1 MESIQRNL
9 APLALRHQLSLVL
22 PFSSATGL
30 AYPAL
35 PDLAP
40 SALRRQVSLALP
52 NFFINNIVLCQQNS
66 IPLLNCNFG
75 KKSIYNKVYFI
86 VNQIKEQKKRRFQQ
100 KNVAFTIFNSY

>member
-52 NFFINNIVLCQQNS
+52 NFFINNIVLCQQNF
-66 IPLLNCNFG
+66 IPLL
-75 KKSIYNKVYFI
+75 SLALLMP
-86 VNQIKEQKKRRFQQ
+86 
-100 KNVAFTIFNSY
+100 NVVPSHTLLKQRKHIQAPASPPFCG